1 MARPATSTSSDVS
14 HTGNANAGAAPRT
27 HEPHRT
33 RAEPT
38 DQTRTRPSIRGIAFA
53 ARPFAIALLVAVSA
67 LAGAMILR
75 DQGAANTAL
84 FVVLAGGVLAGGIA
98 VRLGFPA
105 RREKTGISGDSHSR
119 TRDRDVSGLA
129 ARVEVQA
136 DQIWQLEEIA
146 NHYRSVVDSLG
157 DVVIRRDASGKV
169 IFVNEC
175 YELVF
180 GLPGADVLGRELVVP
195 GLSPEPEQH
204 SRDAVLLPTRTGER
218 WFAVSRDTILFDGS
232 EAPVY
237 QTVLRDVTDQRA
249 TERALIAT
257 KDAAEAA
264 SDAKSRFLATVSHE
278 IRTPLNGILGMSG
291 LLLDTELSSEQATYA
306 RAIGTSGRALL
317 SLIEDMLDFSKIE
330 AGRIDLAPQP
340 TRLDPMIEDLVELL
354 APRAQAKDIVIGAYV
369 APGVP
374 DSIMVDPH
382 RLRQVLLNLAG
393 NAIKFTETGG
403 VAIDCT
409 ATPVEA
415 GRATVRFAVS
425 DTGIGIDDADRERIF
440 TEFEQAEHGPTRRFD
455 GTGLGL
461 AISRRIVRHMGG
473 DIAVAGRK
481 GAGTTFSFELPA
493 DVETVDRPSEP
504 GLAGKRVAV
513 LSTSTM
519 EAVRWK
525 TCLEHA
531 GAEVLLTESEADIA
545 EPFDVVLIDAEADR
559 PAVEH
564 LATLREGR
572 AEGLSAAIILRP
584 ADRSGLD
591 TFREAG
597 FQGYLV
603 KPVRR
608 ASLLTVTARL
618 AGIGVEDAK
627 FAPHTLPTRDAAVRQ
642 DRSLSILLVEDN
654 PINAMLARAMLEK
667 MGHAVRHV
675 TDGGAAIDAVAEAAG
690 SEPAAIDCVLMDLH
704 MPGIDGR
711 QAIREI
717 RRFEQTDRRPRV
729 PIIALTADT
738 MADTRDETMALGAD
752 GLLTKPVEE
761 DDLRMF
767 LAQAVLL
774 KDTSG

>member
-1 MARPATSTSSDVS
+1 MHPDAGATTPGPGMESIPVEEAVRSQTRPNSRRLSVNARPLAV
-14 HTGNANAGAAPRT
+14 
-27 HEPHRT
+27 
-33 RAEPT
+33 
-38 DQTRTRPSIRGIAFA
+38 
-53 ARPFAIALLVAVSA
+53 ALLVAAFS
-67 LAGAMILR
+67 LGGAMLLGN
-75 DQGAANTAL
+75 QGAETAAL
-84 FVVLAGGVLAGGIA
+84 FLVLAGGILAGGIA
-98 VRLGFPA
+98 VRHGIRGRGGSGTATGHSAAPA
-105 RREKTGISGDSHSR
+105 PDEAT
-119 TRDRDVSGLA
+119 LA

-157 DVVIRRDASGKV
+157 DVVIRRDAAGKV

-180 GLPGADVLGRELVVP
+180 GVPGADVLGRELALP
-195 GLSPEPEQH
+195 GLDVEPQQP
-204 SRDAVLLPTRTGER
+204 SRDPILLPTRSGER
-218 WFAVSRDTILFDGS
+218 WFALSRDTILFDGS

-340 TRLDPMIEDLVELL
+340 TRLEPLIEDLVELL

-374 DSIMVDPH
+374 ADIVVDPH

-415 GRATVRFAVS
+415 GRATIRFAVS

-481 GAGTTFSFELPA
+481 GAGTTFSFELPV
-493 DVETVDRPSEP
+493 DVRSADRPSEP
-504 GLAGKRVAV
+504 DLSGKRVAV
-513 LSTSTM
+513 LSGSTM

-525 TCLEHA
+525 TCLEEA
-531 GAEVLLTESEADIA
+531 GAEVVLTGSETDLA
-545 EPFDVVLIDAEADR
+545 EPYDIVLIDVETDP
-559 PAVEH
+559 PAVER
-564 LATLREGR
+564 LALLRDER
-572 AEGLSAAIILRP
+572 AFEMPAAIILRP
-584 ADRSGLD
+584 ADRSRLD
-591 TFREAG
+591 IFREAG
-597 FQGYLV
+597 FDGYLV

-618 AGIGVEDAK
+618 TGLQVEDAA
-627 FAPHTLPTRDAAVRQ
+627 FEPHTLPSRDSVSRQ
-642 DRSLSILLVEDN
+642 DRSLSVLLVEDN
-654 PINAMLARAMLEK
+654 PINAMLARALLEK

-675 TDGGAAIDAVAEAAG
+675 TDGGAAIDAVGEAAASDG
-690 SEPAAIDCVLMDLH
+690 PEIDCILMDLH

-717 RRFEQTDRRPRV
+717 RRLEHSGQRARV

-738 MADTRDETMALGAD
+738 MADTRDETLALGAD
-752 GLLTKPVEE
+752 ALLTKPVEE
-761 DDLRMF
+761 EDLRTH
-767 LAQAVLL
+767 LERAAPSP
-774 KDTSG
+774 DCGE

>member
-1 MARPATSTSSDVS
+1 MARPAPSTSDTVSHRLNENAGIAAPGPETLNASADVS
-14 HTGNANAGAAPRT
+14 DRI
-27 HEPHRT
+27 
-33 RAEPT
+33 
-38 DQTRTRPSIRGIAFA
+38 RTRPSPRRRLASV
-53 ARPFAIALLVAVSA
+53 RPLVIALLVVAAA
-67 LAGAMILR
+67 LGGALVLR
-75 DQGAANTAL
+75 DQGAENAAL
-84 FVVLAGGVLAGGIA
+84 FVVLAGGLLAGA
-98 VRLGFPA
+98 AAARLGIRG
-105 RREKTGISGDSHSR
+105 RRGETAASDRADEPGGDE
-119 TRDRDVSGLA
+119 TTLA

-146 NHYRSVVDSLG
+146 GHYRSVVDSLG
-157 DVVIRRDASGKV
+157 DVVIRRDATGTV

-180 GLPGADVLGRELVVP
+180 GVPRADVLGRPLSVP
-195 GLSPEPEQH
+195 GLDAEREQPT
-204 SRDAVLLPTRTGER
+204 RDPVLLPTRTGER
-218 WFAVSRDTILFDGS
+218 WFALSRDTILFDGS

-340 TRLDPMIEDLVELL
+340 TRLEPMIEDLVELL
-354 APRAQAKDIVIGAYV
+354 APRAQAKDIVIGAYI
-369 APGVP
+369 APDVP
-374 DSIMVDPH
+374 ASVVVDPH

-415 GRATVRFAVS
+415 GRATIRFAVS

-481 GAGTTFSFELPA
+481 GAGTTFSFELPV
-493 DVETVDRPSEP
+493 DVRVADRPAEP
-504 GLAGKRVAV
+504 DLAGKRVAV

-531 GAEVLLTESEADIA
+531 GADVHLTGSETDLA

-559 PAVEH
+559 PAVER
-564 LATLREGR
+564 LATLRDDHASGMP
-572 AEGLSAAIILRP
+572 AAIILRP
-584 ADRSGLD
+584 AERSRLG

-597 FQGYLV
+597 FDGYLV

-618 AGIGVEDAK
+618 AGIGIEDAD
-627 FAPHTLPTRDAAVRQ
+627 FAPHTLPARDAVARQ
-642 DRSLSILLVEDN
+642 DRSLAILLVEDN
-654 PINAMLARAMLEK
+654 PINALLARALLEK
-667 MGHAVRHV
+667 MGHSVRHV
-675 TDGGAAIDAVAEAAG
+675 TDGGAAIDAVCEAGA
-690 SEPAAIDCVLMDLH
+690 SDPPEIDCVLMDLH

-717 RRFEQTDRRPRV
+717 RRTEETGRRPRL

-738 MADTRDETMALGAD
+738 MADTRDETLALGAD
-752 GLLTKPVEE
+752 ALLTKPVEE
-761 DDLRMF
+761 EDLRML
-767 LAQAVLL
+767 LAKTAPRP
-774 KDTSG
+774 DAPD